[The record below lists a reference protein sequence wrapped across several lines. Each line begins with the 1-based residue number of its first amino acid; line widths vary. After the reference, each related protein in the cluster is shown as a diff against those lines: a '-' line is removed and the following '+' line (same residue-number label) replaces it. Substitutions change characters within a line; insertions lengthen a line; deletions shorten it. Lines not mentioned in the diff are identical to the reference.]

1 VISKLRVLA
10 LLLVFVAGIVPRAT
24 LAENRIAL
32 VVGNGNYSSVSS
44 LNNPANDATLMAE
57 SLKGLGFEVTLL
69 MDANQTELR
78 HGISQFGRDLR
89 QAGQDGTG
97 LFYYAGHALQSFGN
111 NYLLPVDANLT
122 DAADLGLVAVEAESV
137 LRQMFSAKNR
147 TNIVILDAC
156 RNNPFE
162 NIPELDDN
170 GLAEMKAPAGTFLA
184 YATEPGGVALDGLGT
199 NSPFTQI
206 LAREM
211 MEPGTPVEQVFKNV
225 RVGVRDITNERQ
237 TPWDT
242 SSLISDFTFV
252 AGETLSAEETAELQL
267 WNAVRSSRNLA
278 QVTLFLDAYPKSRF
292 GSDGRKLL
300 ATLKE
305 EEQPNAAVS
314 STKLSGPTVERP
326 SDQRLL
332 NVQNWMFQIQELDE
346 DGAVENLAATEYDML
361 VIEPGHNFSEWAY
374 DTRQII
380 DQLKAKPD
388 GSSRLLLAYVDIGQA
403 EDYRDYWQDD
413 WLAPTEDKR
422 GHPDFLITIDP
433 DGWSG
438 NFPVAYWDDD
448 WQSLWLGSNG
458 IVADL
463 ARFGFDGIFLDW
475 VEAYDDDLVRE
486 VAKASDVSPENSMIS
501 FIEKLGNAGKA
512 IDPSFLIVAQNAI
525 YLIDT
530 DPDRYAK
537 AIDALAVEDTWF
549 HGWGDSDWDD
559 PDGGDQHD
567 RHDDD
572 YSTDARL
579 SQITLYQKAGL
590 PVFSVDYALNK
601 NNVAKVYSE
610 AKDHG
615 FISLVT
621 RVALSKLTETPP
633 SNLPSD

>member
-1 VISKLRVLA
+1 VISKLRILA
-10 LLLVFVAGIVPRAT
+10 FLLVFAAGVVPRAT
-24 LAENRIAL
+24 LAESRIAL
-32 VVGNGNYSSVSS
+32 VVGNGIYSSVSS
-44 LNNPANDATLMAE
+44 LNNPANDATLIAE
-57 SLKGLGFEVTLL
+57 SLEGLGFKVTLL
-69 MDANQTELR
+69 VDANQTELR

-89 QAGQDGTG
+89 QGGQNGTG

-199 NSPFTQI
+199 NSPFTQV

-211 MEPGTPVEQVFKNV
+211 MDPGIPVEQVFKNV
-225 RVGVRDITNERQ
+225 RVAVRDITNERQ

-252 AGETLSAEETAELQL
+252 PGETLSSEETAEFQL

-278 QVTLFLDAYPKSRF
+278 QVELFLDAYPKSRF
-292 GSDGRKLL
+292 VSDGRKLL

-305 EEQPNAAVS
+305 KELAKVA
-314 STKLSGPTVERP
+314 T
-326 SDQRLL
+326 SDERLL

-346 DGAVENLAATEYDML
+346 DGAVETLAATEYDML
-361 VIEPGHNFSEWAY
+361 VLEPGHNFSEWAY
-374 DTRQII
+374 NTRQII

-388 GSSRLLLAYVDIGQA
+388 GSSRLLLAYIDIGQA

-413 WLAPTEDKR
+413 WLAPTEDER

-448 WQSLWLGSNG
+448 WQSLWLGSSG

-463 ARFGFDGIFLDW
+463 ARYGFDGIFLDW

-501 FIEKLGNAGKA
+501 FIEKLGSAGKA
-512 IDPSFLIVAQNAI
+512 IDPSFLVVAQNAI
-525 YLIDT
+525 YLIDS
-530 DPDRYAK
+530 DPDRYTK

-579 SQITLYQKAGL
+579 AQISLYQQAGL

-601 NNVAKVYSE
+601 NNVAKVYGE

-633 SNLPSD
+633 SNLLSE